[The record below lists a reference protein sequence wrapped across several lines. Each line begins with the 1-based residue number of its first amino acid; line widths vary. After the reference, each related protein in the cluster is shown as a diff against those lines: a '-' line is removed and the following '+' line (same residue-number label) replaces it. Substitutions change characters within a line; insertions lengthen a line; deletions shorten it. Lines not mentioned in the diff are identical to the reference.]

1 MHAQMRAASET
12 ERAQAHERAHVPPT
26 PSRGALGAAAARI
39 AYSGGNSTNF
49 VAEPRVR
56 MISLRPP
63 AEGGGTDSG
72 SGSGYGTGSTP
83 RAGFGFVSR
92 ESPPPAPAPAPDA
105 NGLALAQAP
114 LHGHAHLRSQAPHA
128 TPVAAHGVS
137 LRRSPPKLRSGVALA
152 SAIPPLPE
160 PSPDGGSFLLP
171 GSVGGDE
178 DDDDEP
184 GVRLPPT
191 FRGRAPADSDLYSRG
206 LGGRR

>member
-39 AYSGGNSTNF
+39 AYSGGDSTHF

-63 AEGGGTDSG
+63 ADGGSTDSG
-72 SGSGYGTGSTP
+72 SGSGYGAGSVP

-92 ESPPPAPAPAPDA
+92 EAPWQEPAPAPAPDA
-105 NGLALAQAP
+105 FGPAISQAP

-152 SAIPPLPE
+152 AAIPPLPE
-160 PSPDGGSFLLP
+160 PSPDGGIFLLP

-191 FRGRAPADSDLYSRG
+191 FRGRAPDLYSRG